1 MDAGGDRCMTLS
13 AELRDQFIERR
24 AQGQTMRKI
33 SEDLGISYN
42 TACGWNN
49 NYREQIAAAR
59 AFYLEELEE
68 KFYLTTEARL
78 QFFGDQLETIKAEI
92 SRRDLSDV
100 KTDRLFE
107 LLISCYKKLHEEYVE
122 PQFFTEEE
130 VEAHKTSRIAREER
144 NKIL

>member
-1 MDAGGDRCMTLS
+1 MTKP
-13 AELRDQFIERR
+13 AELRELFIERR

-49 NYREQIAAAR
+49 DYREQIAAAR

-68 KFYLTTEARL
+68 KFYLTSEARL
-78 QFFGDQLETIKAEI
+78 QFFGDQLESIKAEI

-107 LLISCYKKLHEEYVE
+107 LLLTYHKALREEYVE
-122 PQFFTEEE
+122 PRFFTEEE
-130 VEAHKTSRIAREER
+130 VEAHKTSRLAREER
-144 NKIL
+144 SKILEIW

>member
-1 MDAGGDRCMTLS
+1 MTKP
-13 AELRDQFIERR
+13 AEIREQFIERR

-42 TACGWNN
+42 TACSWNN
-49 NYREQIAAAR
+49 DYREQIAAAR

-68 KFYLTTEARL
+68 KFYLTSEARL
-78 QFFGDQLETIKAEI
+78 QFFGDQLEAIKAEI

-107 LLISCYKKLHEEYVE
+107 LLISYHKELRAEYVE
-122 PQFFTEEE
+122 PRFFTEEE
-130 VEAHKTSRIAREER
+130 VEEHKTSRLAREER
-144 NKIL
+144 NKILEIW